1 MLVTSQLKSMMEFM
15 IVKPVQCGG
24 WLRSCR
30 KLDAF
35 NSARFVRFALHGLL
49 LFLVKSQVHT
59 RSRVK
64 YTHGE

>member
-15 IVKPVQCGG
+15 IVKPVQR
-24 WLRSCR
+24 W
-30 KLDAF
+30 LDAEKKMRSTRRVSF
-35 NSARFVRFALHGLL
+35 DLL
-49 LFLVKSQVHT
+49 CTVFYFLVKSQVHT

>member
-15 IVKPVQCGG
+15 IVKPVQR
-24 WLRSCR
+24 WLARLLAPLKKRCVQLGAFRSVCSV
-30 KLDAF
+30 F
-35 NSARFVRFALHGLL
+35 T
-49 LFLVKSQVHT
+49 LFRVKSQVHT

>member
-15 IVKPVQCGG
+15 IVKPVQR
-24 WLRSCR
+24 WLDAG
-30 KLDAF
+30 KKDAF